1 MSEPIDQ
8 SAARNA
14 ALLDALRSWNA
25 RDRCLDA
32 QLPWRSLPARANTL
46 WEYNSADSGLDGVAE
61 IAAAGTPSDA
71 VFSADDPGALWG
83 ALQRD
88 SLDLRWN
95 GDLRAAERTLDR
107 WIGRVA
113 GDLGPDDEW
122 ETSLSVTMP
131 ARDSAIAIPL
141 LARGFA
147 VVGVGAIR
155 IGGHGADPHAAG
167 ADTADADT
175 FETRLRS
182 SGITIRRA
190 TLADVPVLAAMDR
203 ELLEH
208 DAQHGHVTVRPAAVA
223 HLAAGIEH
231 RLRRDPEW
239 TWMLESDADA
249 DADAHSESGG
259 APVGYL
265 SIEVDRD
272 EHLSQCAPGSRVGH
286 IQAMYLR
293 PGVRGSGIGE
303 SVVSFAQATLEAA
316 GVGRILLDYAA
327 LNPRSGPFW
336 CRMGYRPLW
345 HHWQRRPAM

>member
-1 MSEPIDQ
+1 MSELRDQ
-8 SAARNA
+8 SATQHA
-14 ALLDALRSWNA
+14 ALMDAQQRWNA
-25 RDRCLDA
+25 RDQRLDA
-32 QLPWRSLPARANTL
+32 QLPWRSVPEPATTL
-46 WEYNSADSGLDGVAE
+46 WELDSSEPGSGGFGRV
-61 IAAAGTPSDA
+61 AAAGAPSEA
-71 VFSADDPGALWG
+71 VFTEDHPGALWG

-88 SLDLRWN
+88 SLELRWD

-155 IGGHGADPHAAG
+155 TGGHGAEASAAG
-167 ADTADADT
+167 ADTAGADAGT

-208 DAQHGHVTVRPAAVA
+208 DAQHGHVTVRPAAAV

-239 TWMLESDADA
+239 TWVLESDADA
-249 DADAHSESGG
+249 HPESDR

-303 SVVSFAQATLEAA
+303 SVVSFAHATLEAA